1 MKRTP
6 LIILCLMACCLA
18 LPAFAFAQTDTAKID
33 IPMNKG
39 KVNYE
44 NASKNMAGKTELFK
58 RASKWFSMVF
68 PDQLEGKAVIDRQA
82 GTINGFGLFKVVTS
96 DSGNYYWLRFN
107 VAIAVTDTGY
117 TYRAYNYY
125 EKPIEKGITNE
136 YSKIEYRWWD
146 YRRGHPWSAEDKR
159 LFTGLNN
166 NSRTLLASLKTIM
179 DK

>member
-1 MKRTP
+1 MV
-6 LIILCLMACCLA
+6 CCLA
-18 LPAFAFAQTDTAKID
+18 LPAVAFAQTDTAKID
-33 IPMNKG
+33 IPMKKG

-44 NASKNMAGKTELFK
+44 STSKNIAGKAELFK
-58 RASKWFSMVF
+58 RANKWFSTVF
-68 PDQLEGKAVIDRQA
+68 PDQSEGKVAIDQQT

-96 DSGNYYWLRFN
+96 DSGNYYWLKFN
-107 VAIAVTDTGY
+107 VTIAVTDTGY
-117 TYRAYNYY
+117 TYCAYNYY

-146 YRRGHPWSAEDKR
+146 YRQGHPWSAEDKR

-166 NSRTLLASLKTIM
+166 NSRTLLTSFKTIM

>member
-1 MKRTP
+1 MK
-6 LIILCLMACCLA
+6 
-18 LPAFAFAQTDTAKID
+18 
-33 IPMNKG
+33 KG

-44 NASKNMAGKTELFK
+44 NASKNIAGKAELFQ
-58 RASKWFSMVF
+58 RARHWFSTVF
-68 PDQLEGKAVIDRQA
+68 PDQSEGKAVVDQQA

-96 DSGNYYWLRFN
+96 DSGNYYWLKFN
-107 VAIAVTDTGY
+107 VSIAVTDTGY

-146 YRRGHPWSAEDKR
+146 YRQGHPWSAEDKR

-166 NSRTLLASLKTIM
+166 NSLTLLASLKNIM

>member
-1 MKRTP
+1 MKRNP
-6 LIILCLMACCLA
+6 IIILCFMLCCLV
-18 LPAFAFAQTDTAKID
+18 LPAFAFAQADTAKID
-33 IPMNKG
+33 IPMKNG

-44 NASKNMAGKTELFK
+44 STSKNIAGKAELLK
-58 RASKWFSMVF
+58 RASKWFNTVF
-68 PDQLEGKAVIDRQA
+68 PDQSESKAVIDQQA

-96 DSGNYYWLRFN
+96 DSGNYYWLKFN
-107 VAIAVTDTGY
+107 VAIAISDTGY

-146 YRRGHPWSAEDKR
+146 YRQGHPWSAEDKK

-166 NSRTLLASLKTIM
+166 NSRTLLTSFKTIM

>member
-1 MKRTP
+1 MKRNP
-6 LIILCLMACCLA
+6 LVILCFMVCCLV
-18 LPAFAFAQTDTAKID
+18 LPAVAFAQTDTAKIA
-33 IPMNKG
+33 IPMKKG

-44 NASKNMAGKTELFK
+44 SISKNIAGKAELFK
-58 RASKWFSMVF
+58 RANKWFSTVF
-68 PDQLEGKAVIDRQA
+68 PDQSEGKAVVDQQA

-96 DSGNYYWLRFN
+96 DSGNYYWLKFN
-107 VAIAVTDTGY
+107 VSITVTDTGY
-117 TYRAYNYY
+117 IYRTYNYY

-146 YRRGHPWSAEDKR
+146 YRQGHPWSAEDKR

-166 NSRTLLASLKTIM
+166 NSRTLLTSFKTIM

>member
-1 MKRTP
+1 MK
-6 LIILCLMACCLA
+6 
-18 LPAFAFAQTDTAKID
+18 
-33 IPMNKG
+33 NG

-44 NASKNMAGKTELFK
+44 SISKNIAGKVELFK
-58 RASKWFSMVF
+58 RASTWFTTVF
-68 PDQLEGKAVIDRQA
+68 PDQSESKTVIDQQA

-96 DSGNYYWLRFN
+96 DSGNYYWLKFN
-107 VAIAVTDTGY
+107 VTIAVSDTGY

-136 YSKIEYRWWD
+136 YSKIGYRWWD
-146 YRRGHPWSAEDKR
+146 YRQGHPWSVEDKR

-166 NSRTLLASLKTIM
+166 NSRTLLASFKTIM